1 MEIIRN
7 LQEIRDRKAGIQH
20 DFLALLD
27 VELTVFGRNREHTI
41 YLSLETRDKL
51 RKFMNACAIKRAEIT
66 NFLAEFY
73 KQNALADQL
82 TASGQAPQGQR
93 VKNDAL
99 LILNNANSA
108 ADQLFQ
114 QVREGEQLLKPTSCQ
129 MRPSPPQAAMASS
142 AAAFN
147 WSASDW
153 GLGAEN
159 TFGKSIHHEPSSHLE
174 ASRWAL
180 AFQPIPITISSVAV
194 FQHDLEVVIE
204 IVLLDAVKDTVAS
217 TWLPLVKINIPSR
230 NFTGYLT
237 LLGLHPKVPA
247 GTKVHF
253 TSTKDDSERL
263 YKTTDMDE
271 KDSVVLGARG
281 LGDGSIR
288 ATHRGLRAAFDYPPD
303 L

>member
-1 MEIIRN
+1 MMEVLKGEFFWGIVVGAVLAALGAYLIVFLQDSSQQKIRKNVIREFSQDTVRNILEIIRN

-108 ADQLFQ
+108 ADQLFSKY
-114 QVREGEQLLKPTSCQ
+114 VRANNFLSQL
-129 MRPSPPQAAMASS
+129 AA
-142 AAAFN
+142 
-147 WSASDW
+147 
-153 GLGAEN
+153 
-159 TFGKSIHHEPSSHLE
+159 K
-174 ASRWAL
+174 
-180 AFQPIPITISSVAV
+180 
-194 FQHDLEVVIE
+194 
-204 IVLLDAVKDTVAS
+204 
-217 TWLPLVKINIPSR
+217 
-230 NFTGYLT
+230 
-237 LLGLHPKVPA
+237 
-247 GTKVHF
+247 
-253 TSTKDDSERL
+253 
-263 YKTTDMDE
+263 
-271 KDSVVLGARG
+271 
-281 LGDGSIR
+281 
-288 ATHRGLRAAFDYPPD
+288 
-303 L
+303 